1 MNKPVV
7 LIVANNPS
15 DTNDIE
21 VLIKDEKIE
30 LLTAGS
36 EKEAIDLATRLEF
49 ALVIIKATSSV
60 IDGFEVAQK
69 LKNDKRHEL
78 LNILYIT
85 DDCCETNYPKYNHL
99 IGVVDIIASPIMAR
113 TLKAKVDSL
122 INIFIQRK
130 RLEDELEQRKIREV
144 ELAEA
149 NRRREE
155 ADIAKSQ
162 FLSTMSHEIRTPL
175 NAIINTIN
183 LLISE
188 DPRGDQL
195 EDMDVLKFSA
205 ENLLQLINEILDY
218 SKIDSGKI
226 EFEEIDFN
234 IRKLISGIK
243 KSLQYVLVKNGNTL
257 DFYIEEKVPTFII
270 GDSIRLAQIFFNL
283 VGNALKFTEKGKVS
297 LTTEVAQDLGDHIE
311 LKFSVSDTGIGIPED
326 KQKNIF
332 EAFMQASASTTREYG
347 GTGLGLAITRM
358 LVEKQ
363 GGRIEV
369 ISKPG
374 VGSTFFVFLKF
385 KKSIKNQIVELT
397 TTSTELHSFEGINIL
412 VVEDNLVNQNIV
424 SRLLAKWNAVTDTA
438 ENGRM
443 AVQKVLQNHY
453 HLVLMDLHMPE
464 MNGYE
469 AAKQIRKMDGDYFK
483 TIPILAV
490 TASAFAEDRRQICAS
505 GMNGYIIKPFHP
517 VELNLKISRFLG
529 NMMPVI

>member
-7 LIVANNPS
+7 LIVANSPA
-15 DTNDIE
+15 DINKIE
-21 VLIKDEKIE
+21 ALIRDIKIE
-30 LLTAGS
+30 LVSASS
-36 EKEAIDLATRLEF
+36 EKEAIDFVNRKEL
-49 ALVIIKATSSV
+49 ALVIIKVTPSV
-60 IDGFEVAQK
+60 IHGFEFVQK

-85 DDCCETNYPKYNHL
+85 DDCCTNNFTKYNHPD
-99 IGVVDIIASPIMAR
+99 GAVDIIARPIMAG
-113 TLKAKVDSL
+113 TLKGKVDSL
-122 INIFIQRK
+122 INLFIQRK
-130 RLEDELEQRKIREV
+130 RLEKELDQRKLREV
-144 ELAEA
+144 ELSEA

-188 DPRGDQL
+188 NPRGDQL

-243 KSLQYVLVKNGNTL
+243 KSLQYGLVKNGNSL
-257 DFYIEEKVPTFII
+257 DFYIEEKVPAFIM

-297 LTTEVAQDLGDHIE
+297 LTAEVSQDMGDLVE
-311 LKFSVSDTGIGIPED
+311 LRFSVSDTGIGIPEE
-326 KQKNIF
+326 KHKNIF
-332 EAFMQASASTTREYG
+332 EAFTQASASTTREYG
-347 GTGLGLAITRM
+347 GTGLGLAITKM

-363 GGRIEV
+363 GGRIELM
-369 ISKPG
+369 SKPG
-374 VGSTFFVFLKF
+374 EGSTFSVFLKF
-385 KKSIKNQIVELT
+385 KKSKKNQPEDLNAN
-397 TTSTELHSFEGINIL
+397 STELHSLEGVNIL
-412 VVEDNLVNQNIV
+412 VVEDNLVNQHIV
-424 SRLLAKWNAVTDTA
+424 SRLLTKWNAVTDTA
-438 ENGRM
+438 ENGRV
-443 AVQKVLQNHY
+443 AVRKVMENQY

-464 MNGYE
+464 MSGYE
-469 AAKQIRKMDGDYFK
+469 AAKQIRELEGDYFK
-483 TIPILAV
+483 TLPILAV
-490 TASAFAEDRRQICAS
+490 TASAFVEDRKQICAS

-517 VELNLKISRFLG
+517 VELNLKIARFLDHK
-529 NMMPVI
+529 MPVV